1 MSTPQTNFGLNNNAR
16 MGKLIPKI
24 ERIFGHVLVYSLIIF
39 TTLSA
44 VFGGVVVY
52 PIYFVFYIF
61 NKMKA
66 SNGIDASTNGID
78 ASANGID
85 ANGIDA
91 NEIEEEQ
98 FMNPIID
105 ETWCNVSVKNIINY
119 KDEEEEEEIL
129 SLKMPSN
136 EEESEDEEEESE
148 DEAEYDDSDDD
159 RYSCR
164 YKSGL

>member
-24 ERIFGHVLVYSLIIF
+24 ERIFGHVLVYSIIISV
-39 TTLSA
+39 TISA
-44 VFGGVVVY
+44 LFGGIVLY
-52 PIYFVFYIF
+52 PFYFVFYIF

-66 SNGIDASTNGID
+66 SNGIQSANGID
-78 ASANGID
+78 ASANGIQS
-85 ANGIDA
+85 ANANEIDA

-119 KDEEEEEEIL
+119 KAEEEEEEIL

-136 EEESEDEEEESE
+136 EEESEGEESE
-148 DEAEYDDSDDD
+148 EKEYDDSDDD